1 MAKGKKAKGM
11 TAKMMTMK
19 ETTLP
24 EPHST
29 RSKTKV
35 TVKAVNTAD
44 PKPIKPAANPAHSN
58 GTLLFRYQWC
68 LNSRITL
75 TYSSAAKKKKGSD
88 KFVRTG
94 RGGCTSEK

>member
-1 MAKGKKAKGM
+1 MAKGKRAKGM
-11 TAKMMTMK
+11 TAKTMTMK

-35 TVKAVNTAD
+35 TVKAVNTTD
-44 PKPIKPAANPAHSN
+44 PTPVEPAANPAHSN
-58 GTLLFRYQWC
+58 GTLLFQYQWC